1 METESKYLKKIRDE
15 IEKKS
20 GKAKEH
26 TGPNTVANYLNDIA
40 KGVKD
45 LDVGGGGGGIIEG
58 PFSFTNETKRGTGN
72 KTTDI
77 VEISNEVIDYKSVT
91 TNSNNIVINE
101 LKINPA
107 SADNSYPNVEIKAEI
122 DNADIP
128 DIVTD
133 TMINEW
139 GLVSTQKDPNG
150 DIRNLTA
157 RFATL
162 AISKYEKSTDKDT
175 IMDVRPDD
183 IVMTG
188 SAGNTWDGTH
198 DSLKEAL
205 AMIPKVHTVSTGNS
219 ISIRSHD
226 EAGLQ
231 FPLDFVDDIEKI
243 ISWSIV
249 TGNKN
254 GGSSVVEYTA
264 ANIHGPVLVQP
275 AVEGDPVMFNFDLVN
290 DTDSLV
296 TFDVVKAMIVT
307 VG

>member
-58 PFSFTNETKRGTGN
+58 PFSFTNETTDTSGTYN
-72 KTTDI
+72 ATVKAEVTDKKILYSSVEKDKTTGDI
-77 VEISNEVIDYKSVT
+77 KNSYSVSMRAPTPTNPHAGVEFNTVDSRFGSERYTGIFDGEISVKREKDNVEKSVT
-91 TNSNNIVINE
+91 VN
-101 LKINPA
+101 
-107 SADNSYPNVEIKAEI
+107 Y
-122 DNADIP
+122 
-128 DIVTD
+128 
-133 TMINEW
+133 
-139 GLVSTQKDPNG
+139 
-150 DIRNLTA
+150 
-157 RFATL
+157 
-162 AISKYEKSTDKDT
+162 
-175 IMDVRPDD
+175 DD
-183 IVMTG
+183 ITTG
-188 SAGNTWDGTH
+188 DSNTWDGTH

-249 TGNKN
+249 TGDKN

-275 AVEGDPVMFNFDLVN
+275 AVEGDPVMFNVDLVN

-296 TFDVVKAMIVT
+296 EFDVVKVIIVT